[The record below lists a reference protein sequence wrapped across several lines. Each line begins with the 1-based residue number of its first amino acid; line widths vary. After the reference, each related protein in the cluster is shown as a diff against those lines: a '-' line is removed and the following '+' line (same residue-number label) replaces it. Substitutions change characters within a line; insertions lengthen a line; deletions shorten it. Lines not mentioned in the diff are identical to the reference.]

1 MLLAVIS
8 FSTFHLKSPY
18 EGWACI
24 FWKPDEIIL
33 FYWPFWTIG
42 CWTTPYW
49 TACFSETCYC
59 EACSLRFLLFS
70 APNFYGKVR
79 TLDPEI
85 SSQFFRS
92 YSKCTDTKQILD
104 RQALWKRNCFWV
116 RLFSSS
122 HVRTGDSSFESANS
136 TSVPSRLHEIACLFK
151 PVKLSPKLTFCS
163 TSLQLDGFD
172 WHNQPSVH
180 CSRQCRK

>member
-18 EGWACI
+18 EGRSCI

-42 CWTTPYW
+42 CWTTPFC

-59 EACSLRFLLFS
+59 EASSLRFLLFS

-104 RQALWKRNCFWV
+104 WQVLWKKTALRV
-116 RLFSSS
+116 RLFFQQSRSNRGQLVWKRELNFCAIPS
-122 HVRTGDSSFESANS
+122 PWNCL
-136 TSVPSRLHEIACLFK
+136 SV
-151 PVKLSPKLTFCS
+151 
-163 TSLQLDGFD
+163 
-172 WHNQPSVH
+172 
-180 CSRQCRK
+180 